1 MTLNLAHDLR
11 TLCCVAVYV
20 HTYIMLPLY
29 LCVLEGGRGRDN
41 MSTDISMKGL
51 RSLTGENLR

>member
-1 MTLNLAHDLR
+1 MALNLAHDLR
-11 TLCCVAVYV
+11 TLCCVTVYV

-41 MSTDISMKGL
+41 MSASISMKGH
-51 RSLTGENLR
+51 RSLTGGNL